1 MIYCKTI
8 LLINNMIWSDH
19 ECLKPFSTIFP
30 LNRGGSDGIEINN
43 RLLNMT
49 CTCTCKIHVLVFI
62 VLMKLSKVEFS
73 TTFFSARKGNINI
86 LTLEKT
92 ETAINNGPSR
102 EQSMLSTRLRRIF
115 YSKYSIK
122 MKNKTYHTV
131 GTIPISNINIV
142 ERGKIDTL
150 THKYMTSNTQIHDP

>member
-1 MIYCKTI
+1 
-8 LLINNMIWSDH
+8 
-19 ECLKPFSTIFP
+19 
-30 LNRGGSDGIEINN
+30 
-43 RLLNMT
+43 
-49 CTCTCKIHVLVFI
+49 
-62 VLMKLSKVEFS
+62 MKLSKVEFS

-122 MKNKTYHTV
+122 MKNKKYHTV